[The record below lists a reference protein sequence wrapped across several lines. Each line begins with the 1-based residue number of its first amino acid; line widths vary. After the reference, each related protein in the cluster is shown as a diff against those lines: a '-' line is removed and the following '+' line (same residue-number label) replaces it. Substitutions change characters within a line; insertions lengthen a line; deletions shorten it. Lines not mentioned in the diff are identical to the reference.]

1 MRAAAATKW
10 VDEPP
15 CAAEQAKE
23 TTRKAES
30 IERSRQH
37 AQGLKE
43 KEERRVAQLEEQ
55 LDTRRKGSAILYS

>member
-1 MRAAAATKW
+1 MKTAR
-10 VDEPP
+10 
-15 CAAEQAKE
+15 
-23 TTRKAES
+23 RKAKS

-37 AQGLKE
+37 EQGLRE